1 MPSLISKVITF
12 LWVTIWGR
20 INVWQFL
27 KLNKHYLILVGS
39 NLVLS
44 LLFIY
49 MAEQATVRTDQYRE
63 LKKQVAEARTHE
75 ESLKK
80 EIQTLTEQNASLI
93 ASFKLSTNEV
103 NITDMLEDYDK
114 WETELSII
122 ESNIQDASKSKG
134 KNHAEPKP
142 DK

>member
-1 MPSLISKVITF
+1 MPTLISKVFTF

-39 NLVLS
+39 NLILS

-49 MAEQATVRTDQYRE
+49 MAEQATVRTAQYRE
-63 LKKQVAEARTHE
+63 LKKQVAEVRTHE

-114 WETELSII
+114 WEKELNTI
-122 ESNIQDASKSKG
+122 ESNIQNAPKSKG
-134 KNHAEPKP
+134 KNHAKPKP

>member
-1 MPSLISKVITF
+1 MPTLISKVFTF

-39 NLVLS
+39 NLILS

-49 MAEQATVRTDQYRE
+49 MAEQATVRTAQYRE
-63 LKKQVAEARTHE
+63 LKKQVAEVRTHE

-80 EIQTLTEQNASLI
+80 EIQALTEQNKSLI
-93 ASFKLSTNEV
+93 ASFKLTTTEV
-103 NITDMLEDYDK
+103 DTTEMLEDYEE
-114 WETELSII
+114 WEKELSTI
-122 ESNIQDASKSKG
+122 ESNIQNASKPKG
-134 KNHAEPKP
+134 KNHVEPKP

>member
-1 MPSLISKVITF
+1 MPTLISKVFTF

-27 KLNKHYLILVGS
+27 TLNKHYLILVGS
-39 NLVLS
+39 NLILS

-49 MAEQATVRTDQYRE
+49 MAEQATVRTGQYRE
-63 LKKQVAEARTHE
+63 LKKEVAEATTRE

-80 EIQTLTEQNASLI
+80 EIQTLVEQNATLV

-103 NITDMLEDYDK
+103 NTNDILKDYDK
-114 WETELSII
+114 WATDITALET
-122 ESNIQDASKSKG
+122 NIQNASKLKG
-134 KNHAEPKP
+134 KTHDNPTPNK
-142 DK
+142 

>member
-1 MPSLISKVITF
+1 MPSLISKVFTF

-39 NLVLS
+39 NIVLS

-49 MAEQATVRTDQYRE
+49 MAEQATVRTAQYRE

-80 EIQTLTEQNASLI
+80 EIQTLAEQNASLI
-93 ASFKLSTNEV
+93 ASFKLTTTEV
-103 NITDMLEDYDK
+103 DTTEMLEDYDK
-114 WETELSII
+114 WEKELNTI
-122 ESNIQDASKSKG
+122 ESNIQNAPKSKG
-134 KNHAEPKP
+134 KNHAKPKP

>member
-1 MPSLISKVITF
+1 MPTLISKVFTF

-39 NLVLS
+39 NIVLS
-44 LLFIY
+44 FLFIY
-49 MAEQATVRTDQYRE
+49 MAEQATVRTAQYRE
-63 LKKQVAEARTHE
+63 LKKQVAEVRTHE

-93 ASFKLSTNEV
+93 ASFKLTTTEV
-103 NITDMLEDYDK
+103 DTTEMLADYDK
-114 WETELSII
+114 WEKELNTI
-122 ESNIQDASKSKG
+122 ESNIVDAPKSKG